1 MQRKFYL
8 SVILLIMSTFAVFG
22 QAGTGS
28 LQGKVV
34 DELKPKEG
42 IPFANVV
49 IERDGVVKGGTT
61 TDIDGKYK
69 FGALAPGR
77 YDIKVSYVG
86 FNPAVIK
93 GVLVTADRSNFVDVK
108 MTSGVDLSV
117 IDVVDYEVPLISK
130 DETSTGGTITREE
143 IAALPTR
150 DVNSIAATT
159 AGVFQQDEG
168 SALNIRGS
176 RSSSTEYFIDGI
188 RVRGSTNLPN
198 AAIEQTT
205 VITGGIPAQYGDAT
219 GGIINI
225 TTRGPSSQFF
235 GGAEVLSSS
244 YVLEPYG
251 YNLFALNF
259 SGPLYKKN
267 KGTAEEKS
275 ILGYFISG
283 EFERQ
288 LDPSPSAIGVWQLND
303 ETLNFLSENPYR
315 PSLFGSGV
323 NRNSE
328 FVTADDMTNVRV
340 RPNANRDRLS
350 LAGKLDF
357 QPTNQFSITLGGNY
371 DRTNGRAYQRSL
383 SLMSPDNMGHFDNST
398 LRMYGRIRQNFAS
411 PGDNQGG
418 LIKNAYYTLQ
428 FDYTKSTSSQDGGD
442 ALGRNAFNY
451 GFMGNFELDLIPIYE
466 LQDFEDD
473 GAGFPVLYSMYVL
486 QGFGERNLRFTPGNI
501 DPGLANWGTSFFNTL
516 NATEFN
522 SLSQVRQFGGLTN
535 GQRPGSAYGIWWE
548 PGRQFGGYNYT
559 DNDQYRLTF
568 FSSADIG
575 GHSLKFGFEY
585 DQRVDRGY
593 SMNPFAAG
601 VGLWGLAR
609 TLTNNHLLELD
620 LGNPLVNRDANG
632 FLTDLDTVNFNR
644 LYNSS
649 NQSTFDRRLRR
660 SMGLAENDLR
670 FIQID
675 AMNPADLD
683 ISFFSAEELLN
694 EGNSFISYF
703 GYDYMGQRQRTN
715 PGALDFFSN
724 REDRPIPA
732 FQPIYMAGFIEDKF
746 AFDDLVFRVGVRVDR
761 FDANQPVLR
770 DPFLLYPALTVA
782 EVDGAFNTQNG
793 GLHPSVVPNDAVVY
807 VNDITQPNPT
817 ILGYRSGVQWY
828 TSQGVEIRNASGIA
842 AASATGSVTPFLRD
856 REQQEVQANA
866 FVDYTPQINIMP
878 RIAFSF
884 PISDEAQFFAH
895 YDVLTQR
902 PSGFLR
908 FDPRQYYYL
917 QQVGGTLNNPD
928 LKPERTIDYQL
939 GFKQR
944 LTKSSALTISAFYR
958 ELRNMI
964 QIINV
969 PFAFPLDYRTFGN
982 IDFGTVKGLTLAYDL
997 RRTGNVRINA
1007 SYTLQFADG
1016 TGSAPQQAAQII
1028 QAGIDNLRTPIP
1040 LDFDAR
1046 HRLVGTLDFRF
1057 GEGKNYNGPRING
1070 FGIMEGIGFNF
1081 VANAISGTPF
1091 SRQTFPT
1098 PDGAVVGGLQGRT
1111 TLKGGINGSR
1121 LPWQFRMNFRVDKDV
1136 TVKLGKDKN
1145 DKPKEATVNVFVQ
1158 VLNLFNNMN
1167 VINVYQFTGDPSDDG
1182 YLASDLGRQQLQGVL
1197 DQRAFFDLYT
1207 ASMDNPGHFSLPRRT
1222 RLGIRFN
1229 F

>member
-8 SVILLIMSTFAVFG
+8 SLFLLLLSTLAVFG
-22 QAGTGS
+22 QAGTGT

-69 FGALAPGR
+69 FGALPPGR
-77 YDIKVSYVG
+77 YDLKVSYVG
-86 FNPAVIK
+86 YNPAVLK
-93 GVLVTADRSNFVDVK
+93 GVLVTADRSNFVDIK
-108 MTSGVDLSV
+108 MASGVNLAE
-117 IDVVDYEVPLISK
+117 INVVDYEVPLISK
-130 DETSTGGTITREE
+130 DETSTGGTVTREE

-159 AGVFQQDEG
+159 GGVFQQDEG

-176 RSSSTEYFIDGI
+176 RSDATEYFIDGI

-225 TTRGPSSQFF
+225 TTRGPSGQFF
-235 GGAEVLSSS
+235 GGAEVLSSAF
-244 YVLEPYG
+244 VLEPYG

-259 SGPLYKKN
+259 SGPLMKKN
-267 KGTAEEKS
+267 GKS

-283 EFERQ
+283 EFETQ
-288 LDPSPSAIGVWQLND
+288 KDANPSAVGVWQLKD
-303 ETLNFLSENPYR
+303 DVYNFVSENPFR
-315 PSLFGSGV
+315 PSIFGTGV

-328 FVTADDMTNVRV
+328 FVNANDMELRRV

-350 LAGKLDF
+350 VAGKIDF
-357 QPTNQFSITLGGNY
+357 QPTSNISFTIGGNY
-371 DRTNGRAYQRSL
+371 DFLDGRSYARSL
-383 SLMSPDNMGHFDNST
+383 SLFSRDNMGFFDNT
-398 LRMYGRIRQNFAS
+398 TFRGYARLRQNFS
-411 PGDNQGG
+411 SDENQGG
-418 LIKNAYYTLQ
+418 TIKNAYYTLQ
-428 FDYTKSTSSQDGGD
+428 FDYTKTTNSQDGGGN
-442 ALGRNAFNY
+442 LGRNAFNY
-451 GFMGNFELDLIPIYE
+451 GHVGYFDYDLVPIYE
-466 LQDFEDD
+466 RDQNYLDPVSNIVFDMNVLR
-473 GAGFPVLYSMYVL
+473 GFSE
-486 QGFGERNLRFTPGNI
+486 QNLRYRRSDI
-501 DPGLANWGTSFFNTL
+501 DPLLANWGTSFFNVL
-516 NATEFN
+516 SSQEFSN
-522 SLSQVRQFGGLTN
+522 ISQVRSNGGLAN
-535 GQRPGSAYGIWWE
+535 GLRPGSAYGIWFD
-548 PGRQFGGYNYT
+548 PGRQFGGYSFG
-559 DNDQYRLTF
+559 DNDQYRFTGF
-568 FSSADIG
+568 FSADIG
-575 GHSLKFGFEY
+575 GHALKFGFEY
-585 DQRVDRGY
+585 DQRIERGY
-593 SMNPFAAG
+593 SMNPFAG
-601 VGLWGLAR
+601 GIGLWGLAR
-609 TLTNNHLLELD
+609 GLTNRHISELD
-620 LGNPLVNRDANG
+620 LSNPIVNRDPATG
-632 FLTDLDTVNFNR
+632 LLLDGDTVRYNR
-644 LYNSS
+644 LYNAN
-649 NQSTFDRRLRR
+649 NQSSFDRNLRR
-660 SMGLAENDLR
+660 SMGLAESDLR
-670 FIQID
+670 FINID
-675 AMNPADLD
+675 GMNPADLQL
-683 ISFFSAEELLN
+683 SFFSAEELLN
-694 EGNSFISYF
+694 EGNSFVSYF
-703 GYDYMGQRQRTN
+703 GYDYLGNKLRNN
-715 PGALDFFSN
+715 PGALDFFTDAQN
-724 REDRPIPA
+724 RPVPA

-746 AFDDLVFRVGVRVDR
+746 SFDDLVFRVGVRVDR
-761 FDANQPVLR
+761 FDANQPVLKDR
-770 DPFLLYPALTVA
+770 FLLYSAKTLA
-782 EVDGAFNTQNG
+782 EVDGSLNTANG
-793 GLHPSVVPNDAVVY
+793 GIHPSVVPTNAVVY

-828 TSQGVEIRNASGIA
+828 TANGTEIRNASGIA
-842 AASATGSVTPFLRD
+842 AASATGAVTPFLVDPNQTNVRAD
-856 REQQEVQANA
+856 A
-866 FVDYTPQINIMP
+866 FTDYTPQINIMP
-878 RIAFSF
+878 RVAFSF

-908 FDPRQYYYL
+908 FDPRQFFYL

-944 LTKSSALTISAFYR
+944 LNKSSALTISAFYR

-969 PFAFPLDYRTFGN
+969 PFAFPLDYRTYGN

-1057 GEGKNYNGPRING
+1057 GEGKNYNGPRIAG
-1070 FGIMEGIGFNF
+1070 FGFMEGIGFNL

-1091 SRQTFPT
+1091 SRQTVPT

-1121 LPWQFRMNFRVDKDV
+1121 LPWQFRVNLRVDKDV

-1145 DKPKEATVNVFVQ
+1145 DKPREATVNVYVQ
-1158 VLNLFNNMN
+1158 ILNLFDARN
-1167 VINVYQFTGDPSDDG
+1167 VINVYQFTGDPNDDG
-1182 YLASDLGRQQLQGVL
+1182 YLTSDLGRQQLQSVL
-1197 DQRAFFDLYT
+1197 DQQAFFDLYT
-1207 ASMDNPGHFSLPRRT
+1207 ASMANPGNFSLPRRT
-1222 RLGIRFN
+1222 RLGVRFN

>member
-8 SVILLIMSTFAVFG
+8 SLILLLMGTFAAFG

-42 IPFANVV
+42 IPFANVIIV
-49 IERDGVVKGGTT
+49 RDGVQKGGTT

-69 FGALAPGR
+69 FGALAPGK
-77 YDIKVSYVG
+77 YDLKVSYVG

-93 GVLVTADRSNFVDVK
+93 GVLVSADRSNFVDIK
-108 MTSGVDLSV
+108 MSSGVDLGI

-130 DETSTGGTITREE
+130 DETSTGGTVTREE

-159 AGVFQQDEG
+159 GGVYQQDEG
-168 SALNIRGS
+168 GALNVRGS
-176 RSSSTEYFIDGI
+176 RADATEYFIDGI

-198 AAIEQTT
+198 ASIEQTT
-205 VITGGIPAQYGDAT
+205 VITGGIPAQYGDVT

-225 TTRGPSSQFF
+225 TTRGPSGQFF
-235 GGAEVLSSS
+235 GGAEVLSSAA
-244 YVLEPYG
+244 VLEPYG

-259 SGPLYKKN
+259 SGPLMKKA
-267 KGTAEEKS
+267 GKS
-275 ILGYFISG
+275 VLGYFLSA
-283 EFERQ
+283 EFETEK
-288 LDPSPSAIGVWQLND
+288 DPSPSAVGVWQLKDSAFNA
-303 ETLNFLSENPYR
+303 LSLDPYR
-315 PSLFGSGV
+315 PSIFGSGV

-328 FVTADDMTNVRV
+328 FINMDHMELVDV
-340 RPNANRDRLS
+340 RPNANRERIS
-350 LAGKLDF
+350 VAGKIDY
-357 QPTNQFSITLGGNY
+357 QPNNLFSVTIGGNY
-371 DRTNGRAYQRSL
+371 DRTNGRIYQRAL
-383 SLMSPDNMGHFDNST
+383 SLMSRDNMGSFDNST
-398 LRMYGRIRQNFAS
+398 FRMYGRLRQNFA
-411 PGDNQGG
+411 PAGENQNST
-418 LIKNAYYTLQ
+418 IKNAYYTLQ
-428 FDYTKSTSSQDGGD
+428 FDYTKSTTAQDGGEN
-442 ALGRNAFNY
+442 LGRNAFNY
-451 GFMGNFELDLIPIYE
+451 GHVGVFDFDLVPIYE
-466 LQDFEDD
+466 EELYFDD
-473 GAGFPVLYSMYVL
+473 VSQVDYQMNVLKGF
-486 QGFGERNLRFTPGNI
+486 QERNLRFKASDI
-501 DPGLANWGTSFFNTL
+501 DPTLSVWGTSFFNAL

-522 SLSQVRQFGGLTN
+522 DLSGVRSNGGLTN
-535 GQRPGSAYGIWWE
+535 GLRPGSAYGIWSE
-548 PGRQFGGYNYT
+548 PGRQFGGYNYS
-559 DNDQYRLTF
+559 DNDQYRLTGF
-568 FSSADIG
+568 FNADIG

-585 DQRVDRGY
+585 DQRIDRSY
-593 SMNPFAAG
+593 SMNPFAG
-601 VGLWGLAR
+601 GIGLWGLAR
-609 TLTNNHLLELD
+609 GLTNRHLLELD
-620 LGNPLVNRDANG
+620 LNNPIVNRDANG

-644 LYNSS
+644 LLGS
-649 NQSTFDRRLRR
+649 NQSTFDRNLRQ
-660 SMGLAENDLR
+660 SMGLAANDLR
-670 FIQID
+670 FINID
-675 AMNPADLD
+675 GMNPGELQL
-683 ISFFSAEELLN
+683 SFFSAEELLN
-694 EGNSFISYF
+694 EGNSFVGYF
-703 GYDYMGQRQRTN
+703 GYDYLGNKLKTN
-715 PGALDFFSN
+715 PGALDFFTD
-724 REDRPIPA
+724 RENRPIPA

-770 DPFLLYPALTVA
+770 DRFLLYSAKTVG
-782 EVDGAFNTQNG
+782 EVDGSLNTQNG
-793 GLHPSVVPNDAVVY
+793 GLHPSIVPSDAVVY
-807 VNDITQPNPT
+807 VNDITQQNPT
-817 ILGYRSGVQWY
+817 ILGYRSGQQWY
-828 TSQGVEIRNASGIA
+828 TAQGTEIRNASGIA

-856 REQQEVQANA
+856 ASQNEVRADA
-866 FVDYTPQINIMP
+866 FTDYTPQINIMP
-878 RIAFSF
+878 RVAFSF

-908 FDPRQYYYL
+908 FDPRQYNFL
-917 QQVGGTLNNPD
+917 QQVGGTINNPD

-944 LTKSSALTISAFYR
+944 LNKTSALTISAFYR

-969 PFAFPLDYRTFGN
+969 PFAFPLDYRTYGN

-1016 TGSAPQQAAQII
+1016 TGSAPEQAAQII

-1070 FGIMEGIGFNF
+1070 FGFMEGIGFNF
-1081 VANAISGTPF
+1081 VANAISGAPF
-1091 SRQTFPT
+1091 SRQTIPT

-1121 LPWQFRMNFRVDKDV
+1121 LPWQFRMNFRVDKDL
-1136 TVKLGKDKN
+1136 TMKIGKDK
-1145 DKPKEATVNVFVQ
+1145 DGKAKEATINVYVQ
-1158 VLNLFNNMN
+1158 VLNLFDNMN
-1167 VINVYQFTGDPSDDG
+1167 IINVYQFTGDPSDDG
-1182 YLASDLGRQQLQGVL
+1182 YLTSDLGRQQLQSVINE
-1197 DQRAFFDLYT
+1197 RAFFDLYT
-1207 ASMDNPGHFSLPRRT
+1207 ASMDNPGNFSLPRRT
-1222 RLGIRFN
+1222 RLGVRFN

>member
-8 SVILLIMSTFAVFG
+8 SLFLLLLSTLAVFG
-22 QAGTGS
+22 QAGTGT

-69 FGALAPGR
+69 FGALPPGR
-77 YDIKVSYVG
+77 YDLKVSYVG
-86 FNPAVIK
+86 YNPAVLK
-93 GVLVTADRSNFVDVK
+93 GVLVTADRSNFVDIK
-108 MTSGVDLSV
+108 MASGVNLAE
-117 IDVVDYEVPLISK
+117 INVVDYEVPLISK
-130 DETSTGGTITREE
+130 DETSTGGTVTREE

-159 AGVFQQDEG
+159 GGVFQQDEG
-168 SALNIRGS
+168 GALNIRGS
-176 RSSSTEYFIDGI
+176 RSDATEYFIDGI

-225 TTRGPSSQFF
+225 TTRGPSGQFF
-235 GGAEVLSSS
+235 GGAEVLSSAF
-244 YVLEPYG
+244 VLEPYG

-259 SGPLYKKN
+259 SGPLLKKN
-267 KGTAEEKS
+267 GKS

-283 EFERQ
+283 EFETQ
-288 LDPSPSAIGVWQLND
+288 KDPNPSAVGVWQLKDDVYNSI
-303 ETLNFLSENPYR
+303 SENPFR
-315 PSLFGSGV
+315 PSIFGTGV

-328 FVTADDMTNVRV
+328 FVDMNDMELRRI
-340 RPNANRDRLS
+340 RPNANRDRIS
-350 LAGKLDF
+350 VAGKVDF
-357 QPTNQFSITLGGNY
+357 QPSNNLSFTIGGNY
-371 DRTNGRAYQRSL
+371 DFTDGRSYARSL
-383 SLMSPDNMGHFDNST
+383 SLFSRDNMGFFDNT
-398 LRMYGRIRQNFAS
+398 TFRGYARLRQNFTS
-411 PGDNQGG
+411 DENQGG
-418 LIKNAYYTLQ
+418 TIKNAYYTLQ
-428 FDYTKSTSSQDGGD
+428 FDYTKTTASQDGGGN
-442 ALGRNAFNY
+442 LGRNAFNY
-451 GFMGNFELDLIPIYE
+451 GHVGYFDYDLVPVFERDQNYLDPVSNIVFDMNVLR
-466 LQDFEDD
+466 
-473 GAGFPVLYSMYVL
+473 GFSE
-486 QGFGERNLRFTPGNI
+486 QNLRYRRSEI
-501 DPGLANWGTSFFNTL
+501 DPLLSNWGTSFFNVL
-516 NATEFN
+516 NAQEFN
-522 SLSQVRQFGGLTN
+522 TISQVRANGGLAN
-535 GQRPGSAYGIWWE
+535 GLRPGSAYGIWFD
-548 PGRQFGGYNYT
+548 PGRQFAGYNYS
-559 DNDQYRLTF
+559 DNDQYRFTGF
-568 FSSADIG
+568 FSADIG
-575 GHSLKFGFEY
+575 GHALKFGFEY
-585 DQRVDRGY
+585 DQRIERSY
-593 SMNPFAAG
+593 TMNPFAG
-601 VGLWGLAR
+601 GIGLWGLAR
-609 TLTNNHLLELD
+609 GLANRHISELD
-620 LGNPLVNRDANG
+620 LNNPIVNRDPVTG
-632 FLTDLDTVNFNR
+632 LLLDGDTVRYNR
-644 LYNSS
+644 LYNAT
-649 NQSTFDRRLRR
+649 NQSTFDRNLRA
-660 SMGLAENDLR
+660 SLGLRADDLR
-670 FIQID
+670 FINID
-675 AMNPADLD
+675 GMNPNDLQL
-683 ISFFSAEELLN
+683 SFFSAEELLN
-694 EGNSFISYF
+694 EGNSFVSYF
-703 GYDYMGQRQRTN
+703 GYDHLGNKLSTN
-715 PGALDFFSN
+715 PGALDFFTDAQN
-724 REDRPIPA
+724 RPIPA

-746 AFDDLVFRVGVRVDR
+746 SFDDLVFRVGVRVDR
-761 FDANQPVLR
+761 FDANQPVLKDR
-770 DPFLLYPALTVA
+770 FLLYSAKTLA
-782 EVDGAFNTQNG
+782 EVDGSLNTANG
-793 GLHPSVVPNDAVVY
+793 GIHPTIVPSNAVVY

-828 TSQGVEIRNASGIA
+828 NANGTEIRNASGIA
-842 AASATGSVTPFLRD
+842 AASATGSVTPFLVDPTQTNVRAD
-856 REQQEVQANA
+856 A
-866 FVDYTPQINIMP
+866 FTDYTPQINIMP
-878 RIAFSF
+878 RVAFSF

-908 FDPRQYYYL
+908 FDPRQFFYL

-944 LTKSSALTISAFYR
+944 LNKSSALTISAFYR

-969 PFAFPLDYRTFGN
+969 PFAFPLDYRTYGN

-1070 FGIMEGIGFNF
+1070 FGFMQGIGFNL

-1091 SRQTFPT
+1091 SRQTIPT

-1111 TLKGGINGSR
+1111 QLKGGLNGSR
-1121 LPWQFRMNFRVDKDV
+1121 LPWQFRVNLRVDKDV

-1145 DKPKEATVNVFVQ
+1145 DKPREATVNVYVQ
-1158 VLNLFNNMN
+1158 ILNLFDARN
-1167 VINVYQFTGDPSDDG
+1167 VINVYQFTGDPNDDG
-1182 YLASDLGRQQLQGVL
+1182 FLTSDLGRQQLQGAL
-1197 DQRAFFDLYT
+1197 DQQAFFDLYT
-1207 ASMDNPGHFSLPRRT
+1207 ASMLNPGNFSLPRRT

>member
-8 SVILLIMSTFAVFG
+8 SFFLLMMSTLAVFG

-49 IERDGVVKGGTT
+49 IEREGVVKGGTT

-69 FGALAPGR
+69 FGALPPGR
-77 YDIKVSYVG
+77 YDLKVSYVG
-86 FNPAVIK
+86 FNPAVIR
-93 GVLVTADRSNFVDVK
+93 GVLVTADKSNFVDIK

-244 YVLEPYG
+244 FVLEPYG

-259 SGPLYKKN
+259 SGPLLKRN
-267 KGTAEEKS
+267 GKS
-275 ILGYFISG
+275 ILGYFISA
-283 EFERQ
+283 EYEAQ
-288 LDPSPSAIGVWQLND
+288 LDPNPSAVGVWQLKD
-303 ETLNFLSENPYR
+303 DTYNFVSQNPYR
-315 PSLFGSGV
+315 PSIFGTGV

-328 FVTADDMTNVRV
+328 FVTADDMELQRV

-350 LAGKLDF
+350 IAGKVDF
-357 QPTNQFSITLGGNY
+357 QPNPLFSVTIGGNF
-371 DRTNGRAYQRSL
+371 DNVNGRVYQRSL
-383 SLMSPDNMGHFDNST
+383 SMFSRDNMGYQNNNT
-398 LRMYGRIRQNFAS
+398 LRMYGRIRQNFAP
-411 PGDNQGG
+411 PGENQGG
-418 LIKNAYYTLQ
+418 AIKNAYYTLQ
-428 FDYTKSTSSQDGGD
+428 FDYTKSTSSQDGGPN
-442 ALGRNAFNY
+442 LGRNAFNY
-451 GFMGNFELDLIPIYE
+451 GHIGQFEVDLNPNYQ
-466 LQDFEDD
+466 LVDYYD
-473 GAGFPVLYSMYVL
+473 PVSDITYRMNVL
-486 QGFGERNLRFTPGNI
+486 QGFQESNLRFTPSSI
-501 DPGLANWGTSFFNTL
+501 DPTLSVWGTSFFNVL
-516 NATEFN
+516 NAQEFN
-522 SLSQVRQFGGLTN
+522 NQAQVRQNGGITN
-535 GQRPGSAYGIWWE
+535 GLRPGSAYGIWWD
-548 PGRQFGGYNYT
+548 PGRQFGGYNFS
-559 DNDQYRLTF
+559 DNDQFRLTGF
-568 FSSADIG
+568 FSADIG
-575 GHSLKFGFEY
+575 SHALKFGFEY
-585 DQRVDRGY
+585 DQRIDRGY
-593 SMNPFAAG
+593 SLNPFAG
-601 VGLWGLAR
+601 GIGLWGLAR
-609 TLTNNHLLELD
+609 GLTNRHILELD
-620 LGNPLVNRDANG
+620 LNNPIVNRDEFG
-632 FLTDLDTVNFNR
+632 FLTDFDTVGYNR
-644 LYNSS
+644 LLGS
-649 NQSTFDRRLRR
+649 NQSFFDRSLRN
-660 SMGLAENDLR
+660 SLGLSDNDLR

-675 AMNPADLD
+675 ALD
-683 ISFFSAEELLN
+683 PSQLKLSFFSAEELLN
-694 EGNSFISYF
+694 EGNSFVSYF
-703 GYDYMGQRQRTN
+703 GYDHLGNKLRNN
-715 PGALDFFSN
+715 PGALDFFTDRQN
-724 REDRPIPA
+724 RPIPA

-770 DPFLLYPALTVA
+770 DPFLLYSARTVS
-782 EVDGAFNTQNG
+782 EVDGSLNQANG
-793 GLHPSVVPNDAVVY
+793 GIHPSVVPQDAVVY

-817 ILGYRSGVQWY
+817 ILGYRRGVQWF
-828 TSQGVEIRNASGIA
+828 TANGTEIRNASGIA

-856 REQQEVQANA
+856 ANQNEVRADA
-866 FVDYTPQINIMP
+866 FTDYTPQINIMP

-908 FDPRQYYYL
+908 FDPRQFYFL

-928 LKPERTIDYQL
+928 LRPERTIDYQL

-944 LTKSSALTISAFYR
+944 LNKTSALTISAFYR

-969 PFAFPLDYRTFGN
+969 PFAFPLDYRTYGN

-1046 HRLVGTLDFRF
+1046 HRVVGTLDYRF

-1070 FGIMEGIGFNF
+1070 FGFLEGIGFNF

-1091 SRQTFPT
+1091 SRQTIPT

-1136 TVKLGKDKN
+1136 TFKMGKDKN
-1145 DKPKEATVNVFVQ
+1145 DKPKEATVNVFLQ

-1167 VINVYQFTGDPSDDG
+1167 VINVYQFTGDPRDDG
-1182 YLASDLGRQQLQGVL
+1182 YLTSDLGRQQLQGVL
-1197 DQRAFFDLYT
+1197 NERAFFDLYT
-1207 ASMDNPGHFSLPRRT
+1207 ASMDNPGNFSLPRRT

>member
-8 SVILLIMSTFAVFG
+8 SFILLTLSAFAAFG

-49 IERDGVVKGGTT
+49 LEREGVIKGGTT

-69 FGALAPGR
+69 FGALPPGR

-86 FNPAVIK
+86 FNPAVLK
-93 GVLVTADRSNFVDVK
+93 NVLVTADKSNFVDIK
-108 MTSGVDLSV
+108 MTSGVDLDV
-117 IDVVDYEVPLISK
+117 IDVVEYTVPLFSK

-143 IAALPTR
+143 ISAMATR

-225 TTRGPSSQFF
+225 TTRGPSATFF
-235 GGAEVLSSS
+235 GGAEYLTSAR
-244 YVLEPYG
+244 VLEPYG

-259 SGPLYKKN
+259 SGPLYKKGN
-267 KGTAEEKS
+267 RS
-275 ILGYFISG
+275 ILGYFISA
-283 EFERQ
+283 EYETQ
-288 LDPSPSAIGVWQLND
+288 LDPNPSAIGVWYLKD
-303 ETLNFLSENPYR
+303 DAYDFLTENPYR
-315 PSLFGSGV
+315 ASIFGSGV

-328 FVTADDMTNVRV
+328 FITGDDMELRRV
-340 RPNANRDRLS
+340 RPNADRGRLS
-350 LAGKLDF
+350 IAGKVDF
-357 QPTNQFSITLGGNY
+357 QPNDLMSFTIGGNF
-371 DRTNGRAYQRSL
+371 DRVDGRSYQRSF
-383 SLMSPDNMGHFDNST
+383 SLLNRDNMGHFENNT
-398 LRMYGRIRQNFAS
+398 LRMYARFRQNFGAS
-411 PGDNQGG
+411 TDNNSSNP
-418 LIKNAYYTLQ
+418 LKNAYYTVQ

-442 ALGRNAFNY
+442 MLGRNPFNY
-451 GFMGNFELDLIPIYE
+451 GHIGTFRSDLVEGFEQQAYID
-466 LQDFEDD
+466 
-473 GAGFPVLYSMYVL
+473 PVTGILHEMIVQTSVT
-486 QGFGERNLRFTPGNI
+486 ERNLQFTPTEL
-501 DPGLANWGTSFFNTL
+501 DPILGNWGTSFFNVL
-516 NATEFN
+516 NAQEFDN
-522 SLSQVRQFGGLTN
+522 LQDVRTN
-535 GQRPGSAYGIWWE
+535 GGITNGLAPGSAYGIWFE
-548 PGRQFGGYNYT
+548 PGRQFGGYNFT

-568 FSSADIG
+568 FGSADIG

-585 DQRVDRGY
+585 DQRIDRGY
-593 SMNPFAAG
+593 SMSPFAG
-601 VGLWGLAR
+601 GIGLWGLAR
-609 TLTNNHLLELD
+609 GLTNRHILD
-620 LGNPLVNRDANG
+620 FDRNNPIANRDANG
-632 FLTDLDTVNFNR
+632 FLTDLDTVRFNR
-644 LYNSS
+644 LYVQG
-649 NQSTFDRRLRR
+649 NQSTFDRKLRA
-660 SMGLAENDLR
+660 SLGLAENDLT
-670 FIQID
+670 FIQVD
-675 AMNPADLD
+675 ALNPADLD
-683 ISFFSAEELLN
+683 VSFFSANELLN
-694 EGNSFISYF
+694 EGNSFVGYF
-703 GYDYMGQRQRTN
+703 GYDYLGNKLTTTPGQLEFFTDRQN
-715 PGALDFFSN
+715 
-724 REDRPIPA
+724 RPIAPFA
-732 FQPIYMAGFIEDKF
+732 PIYMAGFIEDKF
-746 AFDDLVFRVGVRVDR
+746 DFDDLVFRVGLRVDR
-761 FDANQPVLR
+761 FDANQPVLE
-770 DPFLLYPALTVA
+770 DPFLLYPARTIG
-782 EVDGAFNTQNG
+782 EVDGGLNSQNG
-793 GLHPSVVPNDAVVY
+793 GIHPTVVPESAVVY
-807 VNDITQPNPT
+807 VNDLGQTNPT
-817 ILGYRSGVQWY
+817 ILGYRNGNQWY
-828 TSQGVEIRNASGIA
+828 TAQGVEIRNASGIA
-842 AASATGSVTPFLRD
+842 AASATGAVTPFLRD
-856 REQQEVQANA
+856 ADQNEVRADA
-866 FVDYTPQINIMP
+866 FTDYTPQINIMP
-878 RIAFSF
+878 RVAFSF

-908 FDPRQYYYL
+908 FDPRQYYFL

-928 LKPERTIDYQL
+928 LRPERTIDYQL

-944 LTKSSALTISAFYR
+944 LNKTSALTISAFYR

-969 PFAFPLDYRTFGN
+969 PFAFPNDYRTYGN

-1040 LDFDAR
+1040 LSFDAR
-1046 HRLVGTLDFRF
+1046 HRVVGTLDYRY

-1070 FGIMEGIGFNF
+1070 LALLEGVGFNF

-1091 SRQTFPT
+1091 SRQTIPT

-1121 LPWQFRMNFRVDKDV
+1121 LPWQFRMNFRIDKDV
-1136 TVKLGKDKN
+1136 TVKMGKDKN
-1145 DKPKEATVNVFVQ
+1145 DAPRTSTVNVFLQ
-1158 VLNLFNNMN
+1158 VLNIFDNRN
-1167 VINVYQFTGDPSDDG
+1167 VINVYQFTGDPTDDG
-1182 YLASDLGRQQLQGVL
+1182 YLTSDLGRQQLQSVL
-1197 DQRAFFDLYT
+1197 NQQAFFDLYS